1 MILEAK
7 QVSCQCGHSFSSKKE
22 KSWCEKCARPVY
34 YHKKD
39 QRRHKLNQIYVVA
52 MAALAITFLT
62 YLFIEMIAEPLLRGA

>member
-1 MILEAK
+1 MTLEAK
-7 QVSCQCGHSFSSKKE
+7 QVNCQCGHSFITEKE
-22 KSWCEKCARPVY
+22 KSWCERCARPVY